1 VELVSR
7 LRHDKL
13 QLERKHQEAEQRIA
27 ELEGEVKRLMAP
39 RETTPPATDDL
50 RDRLQLERKHHEAEQ
65 RIAELEGE
73 VKRLMAERHVM
84 PPALGSLPQSSNTL
98 ADDHQGQTV
107 HRLLELLG
115 KEPANVKALFELG
128 NIYERQGMYEKA
140 ILEYRKALNIDAD
153 FVDAIEHLAFLL
165 EKLNRD
171 NEASPL
177 WERILSL
184 KKRR

>member
-1 VELVSR
+1 MDMATIAGGAPTLAIPAKFQELEEKLRQTVELVVR
-7 LRHDKL
+7 LRHDRL

-27 ELEGEVKRLMAP
+27 ELEGA
-39 RETTPPATDDL
+39 
-50 RDRLQLERKHHEAEQ
+50 
-65 RIAELEGE
+65 
-73 VKRLMAERHVM
+73 VKRLMAERQVM
-84 PPALGSLPQSSNTL
+84 PPALGSLLPSPNTSP
-98 ADDHQGQTV
+98 DDHQGQTV
-107 HRLLELLG
+107 HRLLELLS
-115 KEPANVKALFELG
+115 KEPANVTALFELG

-153 FVDAIEHLAFLL
+153 FVDATEHLAFLL